1 MAEASRTATALFPTN
16 SIESVRPAKISKIP
30 AAIPYPTPTVIPQ
43 RNPFLIL
50 SDCPAPRFWLQNTEA
65 EVAIASNGHM
75 VNCLI
80 FIAAVKADT
89 YVLPSPLF
97 ADCITILPIAVME
110 N

>member
-1 MAEASRTATALFPTN
+1 MIKLMKYLKKSA
-16 SIESVRPAKISKIP
+16 
-30 AAIPYPTPTVIPQ
+30 
-43 RNPFLIL
+43 
-50 SDCPAPRFWLQNTEA
+50 
-65 EVAIASNGHM
+65 G
-75 VNCLI
+75 